1 MMEAFLRK
9 KSTGQFIESPSGR
22 SLRDRFELS
31 PSGLKPSL
39 RNSFTYVTKVNMNQ
53 TPPPLSL
60 GPVSTNTPVFNCI
73 VHVLRD
79 SSGNVIARVANLPG
93 IVCTAS
99 TERDVLTK
107 IVKEFKQVVRELS
120 EIGSEIP
127 WIDPPSTKGPE
138 EQTRFIPVH
147 L

>member
-1 MMEAFLRK
+1 MEAFLRK
-9 KSTGQFIESPSGR
+9 KSTGQFIESHSGR

-31 PSGLKPSL
+31 PFGLNPFL
-39 RNSFTYVTKVNMNQ
+39 CNSSTYVTNVNMNQ

-60 GPVSTNTPVFNCI
+60 GPVSTNIPVFNCI

-79 SSGNVIARVANLPG
+79 STGNVSARVANLSG

-120 EIGSEIP
+120 EKGSEIP
-127 WIDPPSTKGPE
+127 WIDPPSTKGPN

>member
-1 MMEAFLRK
+1 
-9 KSTGQFIESPSGR
+9 
-22 SLRDRFELS
+22 
-31 PSGLKPSL
+31 
-39 RNSFTYVTKVNMNQ
+39 MNQ

-60 GPVSTNTPVFNCI
+60 GPVSSNIPVFNCI

-79 SSGNVIARVANLPG
+79 STGNVSARVANLPG

-99 TERDVLTK
+99 TERDALSK
-107 IVKEFKQVVRELS
+107 IVKAFKHAVQELS
-120 EIGSEIP
+120 EKNSVIP
-127 WIDPPSTKGPE
+127 WIDPPSSKGPN